1 MYCLLSSVRTHPS
14 HAHPSRYVGDV
25 LQDLG
30 SERHAS
36 VLGVDLL
43 ADTTRVIRAE
53 AALSALLGYNG
64 ALRKLTSGT
73 GTFSI
78 KYLGHAE
85 MSEFDV
91 GCMPG

>member
-1 MYCLLSSVRTHPS
+1 
-14 HAHPSRYVGDV
+14 
-25 LQDLG
+25 
-30 SERHAS
+30 
-36 VLGVDLL
+36 
-43 ADTTRVIRAE
+43 VIRAE